1 MSFSVVFNFNDL
13 HAVSLVNM
21 KGAMSTVC
29 KCACERVSKAKSVC
43 VRERESVH
51 ERVTKR
57 ERCTF
62 DECYSLLMTY
72 MCMLFNHIFVH
83 DLSAVFTLNTNMSGQ
98 VLNSFFFFS
107 SPRVTMP
114 PVLF

>member
-1 MSFSVVFNFNDL
+1 M
-13 HAVSLVNM
+13 
-21 KGAMSTVC
+21 
-29 KCACERVSKAKSVC
+29 C
-43 VRERESVH
+43 VRERERERERESVL
-51 ERVTKR
+51 ERVIKRER

-83 DLSAVFTLNTNMSGQ
+83 DLSAVFTLHTNMSGQ
-98 VLNSFFFFS
+98 VLNSFNMSGQVLNSFTFF
-107 SPRVTMP
+107 PAMVTMP